1 MASTLLCARRKA
13 EPPAPAAGTRRGP
26 ALRAAAAASSRSGC
40 PSVTGN
46 LLALAARGAGGAL
59 RPPRAPGRGAGAA
72 GARRE
77 SPQQGRAPPPP
88 ARHPRLRGSLRGGR
102 GGARTGPARSDPHRA
117 LRLPRPESTALTAP
131 HRPWDYSGGGC
142 ISDVWGWVGN
152 CCQLQAEAN
161 RFGQDYLQ
169 F

>member
-1 MASTLLCARRKA
+1 MPGRALSGPSGGDPAAASRIRDSSVASTLLGARRKA

-77 SPQQGRAPPPP
+77 SPQQGRAPPLP
-88 ARHPRLRGSLRGGR
+88 ARHPRLRGSLRGGPL
-102 GGARTGPARSDPHRA
+102 GPSPCPAPSPAGVYRPHRSPPP
-117 LRLPRPESTALTAP
+117 LGLFR
-131 HRPWDYSGGGC
+131 
-142 ISDVWGWVGN
+142 WGMY
-152 CCQLQAEAN
+152 
-161 RFGQDYLQ
+161 F
-169 F
+169 